1 MVARWPELE
10 ATQVDPELET
20 RFERLQEVIV
30 AVRNVRAF
38 YKISPK
44 QPLKLFMRCAPEVA
58 EQMQAVADQF
68 DNLSRTMLEA
78 AGVDINRPGA
88 SGTFS
93 LNDAE
98 GYIPLEGL
106 IDTEAE
112 RARQAEKREEVL
124 KHISGAD
131 AKLSNENFVNRAPEQ
146 VVNDVRETRA
156 KLQTQLESID
166 RMLEELSAS

>member
-1 MVARWPELE
+1 MT
-10 ATQVDPELET
+10 ATMTQHAIDRESLKT
-20 RFERLQEVIV
+20 LTAKMADWLKAERIQG
-30 AVRNVRAF
+30 
-38 YKISPK
+38 
-44 QPLKLFMRCAPEVA
+44 M
-58 EQMQAVADQF
+58 DQF